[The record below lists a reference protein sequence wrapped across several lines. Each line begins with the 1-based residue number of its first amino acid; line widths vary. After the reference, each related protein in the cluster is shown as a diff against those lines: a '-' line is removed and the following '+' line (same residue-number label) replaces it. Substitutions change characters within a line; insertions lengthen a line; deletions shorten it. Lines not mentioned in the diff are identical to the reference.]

1 LLLFQGYS
9 IERTALLGI
18 VSTIIVSAF
27 MKETRINFGK
37 FITALTEGARTAL
50 GVAVACA
57 CAGIIV
63 GVVTKTGLGLK
74 MGNGLVSIAANVQLQ
89 LLLTL
94 VFTMITSIIIGM
106 GSPTT
111 ANYVITSTIA
121 LPAIIAL
128 NDTLPVA
135 IPVLAGHMFVFYFGI
150 VADITPPVALAA

>member
-1 LLLFQGYS
+1 MSVIVKKLHLLLPILIIVLLLFQVYS
-9 IERTALLGI
+9 IDRTALLGI
-18 VSTIIVSAF
+18 VYMIIVSAF
-27 MKETRINFGK
+27 MIETCINFGK
-37 FITALTEGARTAL
+37 FFTSLTEWTSTSV

-63 GVVTKTGLGLK
+63 RVVTKTGLGLK
-74 MGNGLVSIAANVQLQ
+74 MGNGLVSIAASIAPHVQIQ

-121 LPAIIAL
+121 LPA
-128 NDTLPVA
+128 
-135 IPVLAGHMFVFYFGI
+135 
-150 VADITPPVALAA
+150 